1 MSLELEDTI
10 IFEKEREL
18 KEIKNDKY
26 QKERISNLE
35 SDLMIKSDQV

>member
-1 MSLELEDTI
+1 MSLELEDRI